1 MMCAGALL
9 SACESSDDAAADA
22 GAGGTGGA
30 GGQIV
35 GGSGGTGGAG
45 GQIVGGSGGS
55 GGAGGAGGQIVGG
68 SGGSGGA
75 GGAGGQI
82 IGGSGGAGGAGGQI
96 IGGAGGEGGQ
106 GGSGG
111 QGVIDE
117 YGFELRVPPTVTV
130 PCEGFDCNGPTADLP
145 AIDYVCTFVV
155 EDYVA
160 AAYFQFDP
168 LLSGEFYPEYQPVG
182 AWLSVDNALSEI
194 TATYD
199 YGGRH
204 HNDEITAQ
212 IDGLTWRFA
221 HSSYGF
227 GFRVCQ
233 PMDCLQQVDAGA
245 VVQDGCTVDRT
256 LPIVCAPVEAD
267 GTHPPLS
274 DTFAPCNGDPNY
286 P

>member
-1 MMCAGALL
+1 MMCAGALVA
-9 SACESSDDAAADA
+9 ACESSDDAAADA

-30 GGQIV
+30 GGQVV
-35 GGSGGTGGAG
+35 GGSGGSGGAG

-68 SGGSGGA
+68 SGG
-75 GGAGGQI
+75 
-82 IGGSGGAGGAGGQI
+82 
-96 IGGAGGEGGQ
+96 EGGQ
-106 GGSGG
+106 GGAGG

-130 PCEGFDCNGPTADLP
+130 PCEGFDCNGATADLP

-182 AWLSVDNALSEI
+182 AWLSVDNALTEI

-212 IDGLTWRFA
+212 IDGMTWRFA

-227 GFRVCQ
+227 GFRACQ